1 MLQLWLNSPEN
12 DYLRDTLVMYGMKP
26 EKKKKKPTTFFKV
39 QIQEFLILSLFSK
52 TLKTEMKFQV
62 EMVNSKFV
70 SV

>member
-1 MLQLWLNSPEN
+1 MLQLWPNSPEN
-12 DYLRDTLVMYGMKP
+12 DYLHDTLVMYGMKL
-26 EKKKKKPTTFFKV
+26 EKKKAFFKV